1 MANASNTEKP
11 NKTSFFRGVKQE
23 WKKIT
28 WPSKNDVVKQT
39 AVVLVAIILIGALI
53 FGVDALVKLGME
65 WLTNLSF

>member
-11 NKTSFFRGVKQE
+11 KKTSFFRGVRQE

-28 WPSKNDVVKQT
+28 WPSKNDAVKQT

>member
-1 MANASNTEKP
+1 MANASNTENTK
-11 NKTSFFRGVKQE
+11 KTSFFRGVRQE

>member
-39 AVVLVAIILIGALI
+39 AIVLVAIILLGARI
-53 FGVDALVKLGME
+53 FGVDALVKTGMNFLSN
-65 WLTNLSF
+65 LTF